1 MKKAKRISK
10 SLVIAVLVTQMCA
23 SVGFAEE
30 ANTIPSNPQQVKTTV
45 DITIIPKEVPN
56 GSIAPLPNDVEN
68 YLKQGYGISQVQ
80 QGQKNVKRSDI
91 LPAGYQAPTK
101 AGEKLFRFFTMSDVH
116 ITDIQSPA
124 MVLYMGEKPIAG
136 MSSAYSPTILYTT
149 QVLDAAVRSVNK
161 ISEKNPLDFGIM
173 LGDATNSAQK
183 NELDMYLD
191 VLTGRMVNPNSDLT
205 KNFDTDYMKPFKA
218 EGLNIPW
225 YQVLGNHDHFWSGV
239 YNANEKL
246 KQALMGDT
254 LMKSSSVMSSKELD
268 GEDFYG
274 GIIDGSTKYGKI
286 IKSGLS
292 NGNDSATHKITP
304 NVDRQFIDANA
315 FANLFPSGHGLK
327 TVSAD
332 PMACYTFEPDAN
344 VPIRVIVL
352 DNTPKQDET
361 FLDRTA
367 DSQISTTAANASL
380 DDQRFEWLKKQL
392 KSAQESG
399 KLIVVATHIPT
410 GMRGLWSPASE
421 VSEAEFINELHKYS
435 KMTLLLAGH
444 RHMNTVTAY
453 PSEDP
458 KKPEYGFWQ
467 VETPSL
473 RDFPQQFR
481 LFQFNLNNNG
491 TISIFSTDVDPIAEP
506 GSFMET
512 SRSYAIATSQIFP
525 LPHGMAAPEDKSRV
539 ENVELYK
546 MLSPE
551 MVDQLENLSN

>member
-1 MKKAKRISK
+1 MKKGKRFSQLLAIT
-10 SLVIAVLVTQMCA
+10 VILTQMST
-23 SVGFAEE
+23 SVGFAQETK
-30 ANTIPSNPQQVKTTV
+30 AAPSNPPEVKTTV
-45 DITIIPKEVPN
+45 YTTIIPKDVPKD
-56 GSIAPLPNDVEN
+56 SIAPLPNDVEN
-68 YLKQGYGISQVQ
+68 YLKQGYGISEFQ
-80 QGQKNVKRSDI
+80 QGQKNVKRYDI

-101 AGEKLFRFFTMSDVH
+101 AGKNLFRFFTMSDVH

-124 MVLYMGEKPIAG
+124 LVLFAGEKPTAG

-161 ISEKNPLDFGIM
+161 ISANNKLDFGIM
-173 LGDATNSAQK
+173 LGDASNSAQK
-183 NELDMYLD
+183 NELNMYLD
-191 VLTGRMVNPNSDLT
+191 VLTGRTVNPNSDLT
-205 KNFDTDYMKPFKA
+205 KKFDTDYMLPFKA
-218 EGLNIPW
+218 EGLNVPW

-246 KQALMGDT
+246 KKALVGDT
-254 LMKSSSVMSSKELD
+254 LMRTGLELNSKELD

-286 IKSGLS
+286 IQSGIS
-292 NGNDSATHKITP
+292 NGSDSNTHKVVP

-315 FANLFPSGHGLK
+315 FVNMFPSGHGLK
-327 TVSAD
+327 TGTAD
-332 PMACYTFEPDAN
+332 PAACYTFEPKAN

-352 DNTPKQDET
+352 DDTAKQDEK

-367 DSQISTTAANASL
+367 NSQIATTAANASL
-380 DDQRFEWLKKQL
+380 DNERFEWLKKQL
-392 KSAQESG
+392 KSAQDSG
-399 KLIVVATHIPT
+399 KLIVVAMHIPT
-410 GMRGLWSPASE
+410 GMRGLWSPTSE
-421 VSEAEFINELHKYS
+421 VSEEQFINELHKYS
-435 KMTLLLAGH
+435 NMTLLLAGH
-444 RHMNTVTAY
+444 RHLNSVKAY
-453 PSEDP
+453 PSVDP

-491 TISIFSTDVDPIAEP
+491 TISIFATDVDPVAEP

-525 LPHGMAAPEDKSRV
+525 LPHGLVIPAEKSRV

-546 MLSPE
+546 KLTPE
-551 MVDQLENLSN
+551 MIEKIENLSK

>member
-1 MKKAKRISK
+1 MKKGKRFLQL
-10 SLVIAVLVTQMCA
+10 LVITLFATQMCSNVA
-23 SVGFAEE
+23 LAEE
-30 ANTIPSNPQQVKTTV
+30 TKAAPSIPPAVKTTAT
-45 DITIIPKEVPN
+45 ITVIPKDVPKD
-56 GSIAPLPNDVEN
+56 SPVLLPNDVEN
-68 YLKQGYGISQVQ
+68 YLKQGYGIYEFQ

-91 LPAGYQAPTK
+91 LPVGYQAPTK
-101 AGEKLFRFFTMSDVH
+101 AGKNIFRFFTMSDIH
-116 ITDIQSPA
+116 IVDIQSPA
-124 MVLYMGEKPIAG
+124 SVLYMGEKPTAG

-149 QVLDAAVRSVNK
+149 QVLDAVVRSVNK
-161 ISEKNPLDFGIM
+161 ISANNKLDFGIM

-183 NELDMYLD
+183 NELNMYLD
-191 VLTGRMVNPNSDLT
+191 VLTGRTVNPNSDLT
-205 KNFDTDYMKPFKA
+205 KKFDTDYMQPFKA
-218 EGLNIPW
+218 EGLNVPW

-246 KQALMGDT
+246 KKALVGDT
-254 LMKSSSVMSSKELD
+254 LMRTSLVLNSKELD

-292 NGNDSATHKITP
+292 NGYDSSTHAIVP
-304 NVDRQFIDANA
+304 NVDRQFLDADA
-315 FANLFPSGHGLK
+315 FVNMFPNGYGLK
-327 TVSAD
+327 SSTTD
-332 PMACYTFEPDAN
+332 PEACYTFEPKAN

-352 DNTPKQDET
+352 DDTAKQDER

-367 DSQISTTAANASL
+367 DSKIATNAANASL
-380 DDQRFEWLKKQL
+380 DKERFEWLKKQL
-392 KSAQESG
+392 KSAQDSN
-399 KLIVVATHIPT
+399 KLIIVATHIPT
-410 GMRGLWSPASE
+410 GMKGLWSPSSE
-421 VSEAEFINELHKYS
+421 VSEEQFINELHKYS
-435 KMTLLLAGH
+435 NMTLLLAGH
-444 RHMNTVTAY
+444 RHLNTVIAY
-453 PSEDP
+453 PSPDA

-506 GSFMET
+506 GSSMEI

-525 LPHGMAAPEDKSRV
+525 LPHGLVMPAEKSRV

-546 MLSPE
+546 KLSPE
-551 MVDQLENLSN
+551 MIKKLENLSK